1 MTFRTSK
8 KNTETVRPE
17 FGFVILCPERNLGG
31 LNNTVNSIKS
41 NFPECSYVCAV
52 GDDVQ
57 KGELS
62 EMIGIC
68 NTVKAGNT
76 ITSLINVGMKHSDAE
91 WNVIVFSGSWL
102 NTNLINKAKTFI
114 KSDRDVL
121 FPVVDFKCNF
131 VDGSMNG
138 IVLHRKMFEDAG
150 DFPTGAMQKAGVSD
164 IEMAKLFWAIE
175 AIEKGAIFKG
185 IVGMRVC

>member
-1 MTFRTSK
+1 MTSRTSK
-8 KNTETVRPE
+8 QTTVRPE
-17 FGFVILCPERNLGG
+17 FGFIILCPDRNLGG
-31 LNNTVNSIKS
+31 LKNTVNSIKS
-41 NFPECSYVCAV
+41 HFPECSYVCTV

-57 KGELS
+57 KDELA

-76 ITSLINVGMKHSDAE
+76 ITSLMNSGMKHSDAE
-91 WNVIVFSGSWL
+91 WNVIVFAGSWL
-102 NTNLINKAKTFI
+102 RTSLLYKAKTFI

-121 FPVVDFKCNF
+121 FPVVDWKCNF

-138 IVLHRKMFEDAG
+138 IIIHRKMFEDAG
-150 DFPTGAMQKAGVSD
+150 DFPEGEMQKAGVSD
-164 IEMAKLFWAIE
+164 IELAKLFWSAN
-175 AIEKGAIFKG
+175 AIEKGAIFKA

>member
-1 MTFRTSK
+1 M
-8 KNTETVRPE
+8 
-17 FGFVILCPERNLGG
+17 
-31 LNNTVNSIKS
+31 
-41 NFPECSYVCAV
+41 
-52 GDDVQ
+52 Q
-57 KGELS
+57 KEELT

-76 ITSLINVGMKHSDAE
+76 ITSLINCGMKHSDAE
-91 WNVIVFSGSWL
+91 WNVIVFAGSWL
-102 NTNLINKAKTFI
+102 RTSLLYKAKTFI

-121 FPVVDFKCNF
+121 FPVVDWKSNF

-150 DFPTGAMQKAGVSD
+150 DFPEGEMQKAGVSD
-164 IEMAKLFWAIE
+164 IEMAKLFWSVNAID
-175 AIEKGAIFKG
+175 KGAIFKA